1 MSPPD
6 SAHTVPEDKFQ
17 PLVKINNKRLHK
29 LRNRKLAAAELQRS
43 GDGEEEEEGLIIAV
57 DDFEKMS
64 DLNISEIQPDSM
76 H

>member
-1 MSPPD
+1 VSPPD

-17 PLVKINNKRLHK
+17 PLVKINNKRQHK
-29 LRNRKLAAAELQRS
+29 LRNRKLAAADLQRS
-43 GDGEEEEEGLIIAV
+43 GDGEEEEGLIIAV

-64 DLNISEIQPDSM
+64 NLNISEIQPDSM